1 MLDLIQDLKLNKTRN
16 DVIFQETSSQ
26 LVVNFKN
33 EEELNILIDWSKVET
48 KEEYVFN
55 FSSVKKVSI
64 IEIGN
69 PNGKVVYNI
78 MDYALVSHSLA
89 SLEEGN
95 VSNYEV
101 NLETGAYYE
110 GALADFSIGN
120 KSFKVICNLNK
131 VESKV
136 MWHLSSLATLND
148 KKDFDISIN
157 HYAPHTYA
165 KMENYGVV
173 ENDASMNFLGIS
185 KIHKGAKTSATHQS
199 AKIMVFDANCK
210 AKASPSLCIDENDV
224 EASHAAVVGQINED
238 HIFYLTSR
246 GIKEEEAK
254 KLITLGY
261 LNPILGYFNNEE
273 ILNKIKDSIDRRF

>member
-1 MLDLIQDLKLNKTRN
+1 MLNLVNLKDSRN
-16 DVIFQETSSQ
+16 DVT
-26 LVVNFKN
+26 FKN
-33 EEELNILIDWSKVET
+33 TSDELIVDFNNNEELNILINWSKLET
-48 KEEYVFN
+48 KKTYIFN
-55 FSSVKKVSI
+55 FSSLKKVSI
-64 IEIGN
+64 TEIGN
-69 PNGKVVYNI
+69 AQGKVIYNLN
-78 MDYALVSHSLA
+78 DYAYVNHSIA
-89 SLEEGN
+89 CLEEGN
-95 VSNYEV
+95 TSNYEI
-101 NLETGAYYE
+101 NLETGAYYQ
-110 GALADFSIGN
+110 GALADFSYGA
-120 KSFKVICNLNK
+120 KSFKVNCSLNK
-131 VESKV
+131 PEGKV

-148 KKDFDISIN
+148 KKDFDVSIN

-185 KIHKGAKTSATHQS
+185 KIHKGAKTSSTHQS
-199 AKIMVFDANCK
+199 AKIMVFDPNCK

-261 LNPILGYFNNEE
+261 LNPIMGYFNDEE
-273 ILNKIKDSIDRRF
+273 ILAKIKDSIDRRF